1 MAFNKGRS
9 YGIQYILNGK
19 PSYEQFEYLGNS
31 GVYIVFYKRENLNS
45 PPVSLVASKRKL
57 SVDQIESDGDWA
69 VGDLIDYNSENEEN
83 SNFNNGTSE
92 EGNSEERRPYGRSF
106 NGKNTMDPIANSQEG
121 GKKSR
126 KSRNQKKRK
135 SRKQKQK
142 QKKQKKNTR
151 RR

>member
-92 EGNSEERRPYGRSF
+92 EENSEERRPYGRSF

-142 QKKQKKNTR
+142 QKKQKNTR

>member
-19 PSYEQFEYLGNS
+19 PSYGQFAYLGNS
-31 GVYIVFYKRENLNS
+31 GVHIVFYKPDTLN

-57 SVDQIESDGDWA
+57 SVDEIESDGDWA
-69 VGDLIDYNSENEEN
+69 VGDLIDYNSEN
-83 SNFNNGTSE
+83 GTSE
-92 EGNSEERRPYGRSF
+92 EGNSEGRPYGRSF
-106 NGKNTMDPIANSQEG
+106 NGKNYNMDPEAYQEG

-126 KSRNQKKRK
+126 KQKKRK

-142 QKKQKKNTR
+142 KQKTR
-151 RR
+151 RHR